1 MLKRVT
7 PELQKDHKEK
17 NAFIMEPLNA
27 AFITLYVW
35 RRYKLDLDR
44 ETVSRLC
51 TALCLPKL
59 PEEEF
64 MSFWTDMT
72 ESISVINKCPASNE
86 QISSSDRLTL
96 HFHAVVSKDF
106 FKPEKNHRM
115 FIRAGSCI
123 GSWDY
128 NLAELNV
135 IRDLGEHGFLVEGKR
150 VCRKTDAV
158 SESIPYKYVVCKPE
172 KDKIYYEYIYNPNS
186 KGHTNRCLFVKPHL
200 LTNGGE
206 WHQYDDVICPEPEQ
220 KNMLYQAIDYVR
232 SKQRKQIIKGRE
244 IAGSVM
250 LETIFALLRCWSK
263 NNLSNFFCQLQQFYD
278 VYSDP
283 FIFEK
288 TNVRWVSLNYGEK
301 DVKELLK
308 EFMLKRVTPELQK
321 DHKEKNAFIMEPLN
335 AAFITLYV
343 WRRYKLDLDRET
355 VSRLCTA
362 LCLPKLPEEEFMS
375 FWTDMTESISVINNW
390 IPSSGR
396 LTPSADMVES
406 LINRMKAEK
415 MTEWIILI
423 PLLHLLKG
431 TSKPFQPVFNKINSQ
446 SEQSW
451 AGLQGLDLANVLSP
465 KNQHRSRM
473 LSLMKTHE
481 HLVVVDR
488 LLARSWMYLMTIDE
502 MVECDSFIHAELLDI
517 LQLFT
522 MKCPKEMSKPTST
535 SVWKILGHIQT
546 NLLDQR
552 YSRILSL
559 MKTHEHLVAV
569 DRLLARS
576 WMYLMTIDELVECD
590 SFIHAELLDI
600 LQLFTMKCP
609 KEISKPTS
617 TSVWKILGHIQTNL
631 LDQRYSC
638 LDEDYGIQCIRAS
651 CKLLQKICKTKSDGF
666 TDIPVACMNLVA
678 TVSGFAQTT
687 QQMDTFS
694 EKAHEIL
701 RDAKQIARSWI
712 EQTFKNRLLRPAR
725 GMVAKFTP
733 EIETWN
739 NIIAIDFMSKDFTE
753 EWRKTF
759 AQDFEGKYQQEN
771 NFDKILV
778 YCSEMK
784 ELSDS
789 KPLLLGSVEKCA
801 LQAVT
806 AICQTT
812 QQMDTF
818 SEKAHEILRDAK
830 QTVRRWI
837 GQTFT
842 GRLLRPA
849 RGMVAKFTPEI
860 ETWNNIIA
868 IDFIS
873 KDFTEEWR
881 KTFAQDFEGQYQQ
894 ENNFDKILVYCSE
907 MKELSDSKPL
917 LLGSVEKCALQAVT
931 AICQSD
937 LVITLKELHSDI
949 FTPCYNAYKNI
960 YTTLKEGSIPFKTID
975 VKFRAYKGKI
985 KELEAEFANLCQ
997 LDLNDDQRWV
1007 KTRVYQI
1014 EQYHELHLA
1023 VQSAEVVKMVKET
1036 LGLQGDFQIL
1046 DKLLNTR
1053 HKDFKEEHL
1062 DSIDDEL
1069 VEAKN
1074 VLVEITEPRRLCLQ
1088 ELSLRKNFV
1097 SWVKQDLRDINGS
1110 KVFVDLASISA
1121 GENDMEVDR
1130 VACFHDAVLGYSSV
1144 LYDLNPEADFKL
1156 FKEMLKKLW
1165 KALDND
1171 HNLPKKLRDSARH
1184 LEWLK
1189 AVKDSHG
1196 SVETSSMS
1204 LASAINM
1211 NGVYII
1217 SAQNQKA
1224 KSEGTLF
1231 ERLNNLKLN
1240 WKIDTLVS
1248 TIILKSWPRDG
1259 NGGYLEDE
1267 EAVLKHLLGWPAAK
1281 NIFQLNDGTRDG
1293 RDGITSRI
1301 VHAPDHKTHNQ
1312 RLHAVMKRLRECGL
1326 MLNPAKC
1333 QFCMDRLNFMGI
1345 LLTQKEIGPTE
1356 ERVRAVVEAREPQ
1369 SA

>member
-1 MLKRVT
+1 MQTLSSSKLHKTEQLKTTAYPFNGRPWTWNHLRMKCPKCNHVS
-7 PELQKDHKEK
+7 PETAKFCCECGIKLSFLSTETAPDKSEDESQSSANIPPGPDKE
-17 NAFIMEPLNA
+17 
-27 AFITLYVW
+27 
-35 RRYKLDLDR
+35 R
-44 ETVSRLC
+44 
-51 TALCLPKL
+51 
-59 PEEEF
+59 
-64 MSFWTDMT
+64 TDIRT
-72 ESISVINKCPASNE
+72 ESQVLECQNVSVSSTRQNEDINNSNPKKKKNHGSSVDSPVKKYKKYNESVDSESQYVTSPNRCPASNE
-86 QISSSDRLTL
+86 QISSSDRLTI

-106 FKPEKNHRM
+106 FKPEKNHLVQER
-115 FIRAGSCI
+115 F
-123 GSWDY
+123 
-128 NLAELNV
+128 NF
-135 IRDLGEHGFLVEGKR
+135 RDLGEHGFLVEGKR

-206 WHQYDDVICPEPEQ
+206 WHQYDDIICPEPEQ
-220 KNMLYQAIDYVR
+220 KNVFNRVIDY
-232 SKQRKQIIKGRE
+232 
-244 IAGSVM
+244 
-250 LETIFALLRCWSK
+250 
-263 NNLSNFFCQLQQFYD
+263 
-278 VYSDP
+278 
-283 FIFEK
+283 
-288 TNVRWVSLNYGEK
+288 
-301 DVKELLK
+301 VKELLK
-308 EFMLKRVTPELQK
+308 EFMLKRVTPELLK

-552 YSRILSL
+552 YS
-559 MKTHEHLVAV
+559 
-569 DRLLARS
+569 
-576 WMYLMTIDELVECD
+576 
-590 SFIHAELLDI
+590 
-600 LQLFTMKCP
+600 
-609 KEISKPTS
+609 
-617 TSVWKILGHIQTNL
+617 
-631 LDQRYSC
+631 C

-806 AICQTT
+806 AICQPKKEDLTKACNILGVSASGSISDIINRLEELLLYKNVYPKMFVKLQKAGETNT
-812 QQMDTF
+812 QPREVQSKDPDVSAKLDSMPEEGKKFSVSMFPIEQTHKETISRLYAEKRNDDNVIARISHYALLYLRDLKSVLPPHLLSDTSSTAMPWLTDNAVNCRIAQIAEGTNDVVALNTDKF
-818 SEKAHEILRDAK
+818 ILWHRDWQRDAK
-830 QTVRRWI
+830 V
-837 GQTFT
+837 
-842 GRLLRPA
+842 
-849 RGMVAKFTPEI
+849 
-860 ETWNNIIA
+860 
-868 IDFIS
+868 
-873 KDFTEEWR
+873 
-881 KTFAQDFEGQYQQ
+881 
-894 ENNFDKILVYCSE
+894 
-907 MKELSDSKPL
+907 SD
-917 LLGSVEKCALQAVT
+917 EH
-931 AICQSD
+931 
-937 LVITLKELHSDI
+937 LKELEKTSEFLKILLPRIVGPGDNPEKGNHFILWVFDM
-949 FTPCYNAYKNI
+949 
-960 YTTLKEGSIPFKTID
+960 TTKTIRVYD
-975 VKFRAYKGKI
+975 NTDQYVTISILDMEVLKDAFRNIASLNSWTVSSPRQWQRDDRRNCGVFVCTMA
-985 KELEAEFANLCQ
+985 EMEARNIQMCHEVLHNEQMCHLRLYHASCM
-997 LDLNDDQRWV
+997 V
-1007 KTRVYQI
+1007 KT
-1014 EQYHELHLA
+1014 
-1023 VQSAEVVKMVKET
+1023 VQSAKQNTCMAQDAGVCIYQKYHSKVMHPDVKSLDWIQCDLCKKWLHADCAGISLDIVTEDTTFCCGCDTKHVHTFEKT
-1036 LGLQGDFQIL
+1036 LALLKQGW
-1046 DKLLNTR
+1046 
-1053 HKDFKEEHL
+1053 
-1062 DSIDDEL
+1062 L
-1069 VEAKN
+1069 VELLIEDQEILCNGLMPRAI
-1074 VLVEITEPRRLCLQ
+1074 VHLLLIPPTVVDFLV
-1088 ELSLRKNFV
+1088 
-1097 SWVKQDLRDINGS
+1097 
-1110 KVFVDLASISA
+1110 
-1121 GENDMEVDR
+1121 
-1130 VACFHDAVLGYSSV
+1130 
-1144 LYDLNPEADFKL
+1144 
-1156 FKEMLKKLW
+1156 MLK
-1165 KALDND
+1165 
-1171 HNLPKKLRDSARH
+1171 
-1184 LEWLK
+1184 
-1189 AVKDSHG
+1189 
-1196 SVETSSMS
+1196 
-1204 LASAINM
+1204 
-1211 NGVYII
+1211 I
-1217 SAQNQKA
+1217 S
-1224 KSEGTLF
+1224 T
-1231 ERLNNLKLN
+1231 
-1240 WKIDTLVS
+1240 T
-1248 TIILKSWPRDG
+1248 
-1259 NGGYLEDE
+1259 Y
-1267 EAVLKHLLGWPAAK
+1267 
-1281 NIFQLNDGTRDG
+1281 
-1293 RDGITSRI
+1293 
-1301 VHAPDHKTHNQ
+1301 
-1312 RLHAVMKRLRECGL
+1312 C
-1326 MLNPAKC
+1326 
-1333 QFCMDRLNFMGI
+1333 
-1345 LLTQKEIGPTE
+1345 
-1356 ERVRAVVEAREPQ
+1356 
-1369 SA
+1369 